1 MTPRSTTLEECYN
14 VARAE
19 AERYQ
24 SLINKLENSADSKR
38 DLDILTAKRN
48 AASRIARLIRH
59 GAETVVEQEQQ
70 EQVQQQKPK
79 NLIYERR
86 RVER

>member
-1 MTPRSTTLEECYN
+1 MTPKSTTLEECYN

-24 SLINKLENSADSKR
+24 TLINKLPNDKAHFR

-59 GAETVVEQEQQ
+59 GIETVSEQEFQ
-70 EQVQQQKPK
+70 EAEQRRPK
-79 NLIYERR
+79 NLHYDKER
-86 RVER
+86 

>member
-1 MTPRSTTLEECYN
+1 MTPKSTTLEECYQ

-24 SLINKLENSADSKR
+24 TLINKLPNDKEHHR

-59 GAETVVEQEQQ
+59 GIETVSEQEYH
-70 EQVQQQKPK
+70 EA
-79 NLIYERR
+79 ERR
-86 RVER
+86 RPRNLHYERER

>member
-1 MTPRSTTLEECYN
+1 MMSKSTTLEECYN
-14 VARAE
+14 VARSE

-24 SLINKLENSADSKR
+24 GLINKLENSADSKR

-59 GAETVVEQEQQ
+59 GAETVVEQEQH
-70 EQVQQQKPK
+70 EQAQQKPK

-86 RVER
+86 RAER